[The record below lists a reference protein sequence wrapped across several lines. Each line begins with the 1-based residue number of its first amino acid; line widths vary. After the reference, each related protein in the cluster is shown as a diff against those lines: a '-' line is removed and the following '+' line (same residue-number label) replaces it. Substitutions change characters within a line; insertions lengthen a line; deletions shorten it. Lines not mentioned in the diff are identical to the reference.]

1 MDKEDIPEETVERLL
16 FYTKCLATFKQSG
29 KEQFSSADIARRL
42 KLKPTLV
49 RKDLSYIG
57 RIGKRGIGY
66 NVERVLDE
74 INQVVYYKKE
84 HQVALIG
91 VGNIGKAL
99 INYSGFKA
107 HGFVIK
113 LAFEKDK
120 KKIGKEICG
129 VKIEDIKTLK
139 KRVAEEAIK
148 VGIIA
153 VPPVQIKEVIDI
165 VKESEIKAILN
176 FTPTCM
182 MPYDDLKGKLKIK
195 NIDLAVEMQRL
206 VYYLS

>member
-1 MDKEDIPEETVERLL
+1 MDKEDIPKETVERLL
-16 FYTKCLATFKQSG
+16 FYTKCLSTFKQSG

-57 RIGKRGIGY
+57 RIGRRGIGY
-66 NVERVLDE
+66 NVDRVLNK
-74 INQVVYYKKE
+74 INRVVYYKKE
-84 HQVALIG
+84 HQIALVG
-91 VGNIGKAL
+91 VGNIGRAL
-99 INYSGFKA
+99 VNYSGFKA
-107 HGFVIK
+107 HGLVIK

-120 KKIGKEICG
+120 EKIGKEICG

-139 KRVAEEAIK
+139 KRVAEEGIK

-153 VPPVQIKEVIDI
+153 VPPIYIKEVIDI
-165 VKESEIKAILN
+165 VQDSEIEAILN

-195 NIDLAVEMQRL
+195 NIDIAVEMQRL